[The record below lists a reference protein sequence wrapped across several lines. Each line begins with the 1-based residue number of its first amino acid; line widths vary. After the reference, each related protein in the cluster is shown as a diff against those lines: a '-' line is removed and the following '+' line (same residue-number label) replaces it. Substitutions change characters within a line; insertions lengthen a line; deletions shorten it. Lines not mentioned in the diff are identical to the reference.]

1 VRRPLHTTSLPAV
14 ILCCAC
20 CALLFAACG
29 RTADQSSAGA
39 AGSNSTPGSSATA
52 TAASTA
58 PSARSTPTSAA
69 TLRCTMREEP
79 VTTDTVSVTLACSVA
94 NASGSDTSFTA
105 SYYSRSLKGQGHSAD
120 ATCQGSLRNGGGT
133 CTATFILAALNS
145 APGSVTGE
153 LLPSH
158 LALGPV
164 TPARGS

>member
-1 VRRPLHTTSLPAV
+1 VHRPLHTTSLPAV

-39 AGSNSTPGSSATA
+39 AGSNSTPGSSAAVTA
-52 TAASTA
+52 VFTA
-58 PSARSTPTSAA
+58 PSARNTPTSAA

-79 VTTDTVSVTLACSVA
+79 VTTDTVSVILACTVA

-105 SYYSRSLKGQGHSAD
+105 SYYSKSLKGQGHSAD
-120 ATCQGSLRNGGGT
+120 AMCQGSLRNGGGT
-133 CTATFILAALNS
+133 CTATFILAALNA